1 MISKRVRDFPF
12 SGIRE
17 FFELVQKA
25 EDVISL
31 GVGEPD
37 FPTPEHIKDAGIRA
51 IENNHTSYTSNYG
64 LPELRESIA
73 AKLREQNNV
82 EVDPETEVLITSGV
96 SEALDLA
103 LRAIINPGDEVI
115 IHEPSYVSYRAS
127 IWFSGGSPVEV
138 STREDNGFRVQ
149 PEDLRDAISDKT
161 KALLIASPNNPTGS
175 VLRRKDLEEISDIA
189 VENDLLVLSDE
200 IYEYMIYDKEKH
212 HSIGSLNGMG
222 DRTITL
228 NGYSKA
234 FSCTGWRMGYAA
246 GRKEYIESMMKIHQ
260 YTMLCAPSIAQ
271 HALLNAFEHMD
282 SVERMVRSYDT
293 RRRLLVD
300 GLNSLPDVSCI
311 KPKGAFYAFPNIT
324 KTGFSSRE
332 FAEKLLADAGV
343 AVVPGD
349 TFGASGEGFVR
360 CCYAAS
366 REDLSEALERMDSF
380 LTKQK

>member
-1 MISKRVRDFPF
+1 MISRRVRDFPF

-17 FFELVQKA
+17 FFELVQEA
-25 EDVISL
+25 EDVVSL

-37 FPTPEHIKDAGIRA
+37 FPTPEPIKDAGIRA
-51 IENNHTSYTSNYG
+51 IENNYTSYTSNYG
-64 LPELRESIA
+64 LLELRESIA
-73 AKLREQNNV
+73 EKLRGQNNIV
-82 EVDPETEVLITSGV
+82 VDPETEVLITTGV

-127 IWFSGGSPVEV
+127 IWFSGGNPVEV
-138 STREDNGFRVQ
+138 STTEDNGFRVQ
-149 PEDLRDAISDKT
+149 PEDIKAAVSDKT

-200 IYEYMIYDKEKH
+200 IYEYMVYDNEKH
-212 HSIGSLNGMG
+212 YSIASLNGMG

-234 FSCTGWRMGYAA
+234 FSCTGWRLGYAA
-246 GRKEYIESMMKIHQ
+246 GREEYIESLMKIHQ

-271 HALLNAFEHMD
+271 YALLNAFDYMD
-282 SVERMVRSYDT
+282 GVEKMVRSYDA

-300 GLNSLPDVSCI
+300 GLNNLPDISCI
-311 KPKGAFYAFPNIT
+311 KPKGAFYAFPNI
-324 KTGFSSRE
+324 KDTGFSSRE
-332 FAEKLLADAGV
+332 FAENLLTKAGV

-366 REDLSEALERMDSF
+366 REDLSSALERMESF
-380 LTKQK
+380 LAKQK